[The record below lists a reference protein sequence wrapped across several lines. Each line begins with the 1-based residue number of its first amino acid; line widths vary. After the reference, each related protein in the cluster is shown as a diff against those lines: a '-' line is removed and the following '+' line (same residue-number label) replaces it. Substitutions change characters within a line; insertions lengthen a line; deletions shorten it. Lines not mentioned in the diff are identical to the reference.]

1 MDSNYRLGLYE
12 KAMPNF
18 LSIAEK
24 LTYAKKFGF
33 DYLEL
38 SIDESDEKLKRL
50 DMPWIERK
58 KIIDAMHENGISIDS
73 ICLSGHR
80 KYPMGSL
87 QESVV
92 KRSMEIMEKAILLAK
107 DLGIRMIQLAG
118 YDVYYEQGND
128 RTKQFFQQNL
138 KKAVS
143 MASRYGLLLGF
154 ETMET
159 PFMDTVE
166 KAMTYVTQV
175 DSSYLH
181 VYPDIGNLTNAAKL
195 YGHDVNED
203 IRKGKGHI
211 IAAHLKETLSGK
223 YREIPYGT
231 GHTQFVSNIRQLA
244 ELGVFMFVGEFW
256 YVGQEDWQEDIRKAN
271 VFLRNHLDRVFV

>member
-107 DLGIRMIQLAG
+107 DLGIRMIQ
-118 YDVYYEQGND
+118 
-128 RTKQFFQQNL
+128 QNL

-211 IAAHLKETLSGK
+211 IAAHLKETLPGK

>member
-128 RTKQFFQQNL
+128 RTKQFFH
-138 KKAVS
+138 
-143 MASRYGLLLGF
+143 LL
-154 ETMET
+154 
-159 PFMDTVE
+159 
-166 KAMTYVTQV
+166 
-175 DSSYLH
+175 
-181 VYPDIGNLTNAAKL
+181 
-195 YGHDVNED
+195 
-203 IRKGKGHI
+203 
-211 IAAHLKETLSGK
+211 
-223 YREIPYGT
+223 
-231 GHTQFVSNIRQLA
+231 
-244 ELGVFMFVGEFW
+244 
-256 YVGQEDWQEDIRKAN
+256 
-271 VFLRNHLDRVFV
+271 